1 MTIMYYRPTKLEE
14 TVALLED
21 KDKNLKPMGGGTRLK
36 HEQAGLSGVV
46 DLQSLNLNYLINEGG
61 WYKAGATLSLA
72 TLLTH
77 EGIQSEIKRAVQ
89 VDAQQDLIDAATI
102 GGWLVS
108 SDGHSIFSTVLLALD
123 AVMTW
128 EPDKTEIQL
137 GDWLPLRKMES
148 PGVLITE
155 IRWRDNLRLAFE
167 YVAHSPEGRPV
178 LIVAVAQWKS
188 GRTRLALGGFGESPI
203 IAMDGSEANG
213 VNLASRDAYYEAED
227 QWASAEFRRES
238 AAKLALSCVER
249 LEAEKENED

>member
-14 TVALLED
+14 AVALLED
-21 KDKNLKPMGGGTRLK
+21 RDRNLRPMGGGTRLK

-108 SDGHSIFSTVLLALD
+108 SDGRSIFTTVLLALD
-123 AVMTW
+123 AKLTW
-128 EPDKTEIQL
+128 EPGGTEIQL
-137 GDWLPLRKMES
+137 GDWLPIRYVES
-148 PGVLITE
+148 PGILITE
-155 IRWRDNLRLAFE
+155 IGWRDDLQLAFE
-167 YVAHSPEGRPV
+167 YVARSPKDRPLV
-178 LIVAVAQWKS
+178 IVAVARWNS
-188 GRTRLALGGFGESPI
+188 GRTRVALGGFGNSPI
-203 IAMDGSEANG
+203 MAMDGPESGGAD
-213 VNLASRDAYYEAED
+213 VASRAAYYDAED
-227 QWASAEFRRES
+227 QWATAQYRREVV
-238 AAKLALSCVER
+238 AKLALRCVDR
-249 LEAEKENED
+249 LNQEQESEA